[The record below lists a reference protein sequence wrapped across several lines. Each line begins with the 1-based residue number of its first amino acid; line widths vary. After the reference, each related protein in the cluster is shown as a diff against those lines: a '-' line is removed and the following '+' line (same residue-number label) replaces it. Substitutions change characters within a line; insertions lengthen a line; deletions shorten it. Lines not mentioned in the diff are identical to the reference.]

1 MRTALFAALVECADD
16 SRKLRARR
24 FLTGLSADEM
34 QFIADFLG
42 ASILDPAPPHL
53 RSRSEIAERIEAFHR
68 SAAAHSVSP
77 DTEHKMILLLEY
89 LCRCAIPQLPAPL
102 PSARA

>member
-1 MRTALFAALVECADD
+1 
-16 SRKLRARR
+16 
-24 FLTGLSADEM
+24 M

-42 ASILDPAPPHL
+42 ASILESAPPHHP
-53 RSRSEIAERIEAFHR
+53 SRSELAEQIEQFHWSLAAR
-68 SAAAHSVSP
+68 SPSP
-77 DTEHKMILLLEY
+77 DAEHKMILLLEY